1 MWAKSTGGD
10 KTHSLVDTSSVTVS
24 LGSKGHIEQGV
35 FSIKAR
41 NFVLFVKKTF
51 YGTFHFP
58 YSNMPEHG
66 AISLV
71 YS

>member
-24 LGSKGHIEQGV
+24 LGSKGQIEQGV

-51 YGTFHFP
+51 
-58 YSNMPEHG
+58 
-66 AISLV
+66 
-71 YS
+71 